1 MIRRWYQWLLNV
13 VQRDLW
19 LVDTDALPIWRG
31 RSINLARTLTLTGHR
46 LQSSNTGL
54 HARSLTAITLLMMVP
69 IFAFLFTMAKGFGVY
84 QLLQEQLIHPGLDQW
99 LNGREA
105 PELRAA
111 VNQIFNIVE
120 STNLQSLGLA
130 GLSIA
135 ALSTYR
141 LLDSTEHAL
150 NDLWDVSTSRPIRR
164 KIVDYAAVLIIV
176 PAIML
181 LATTTTTALTSDRAQ
196 LFIAEYTTIAPGLL
210 RGSVLLFVWLGF
222 SCLYLFLPNVDVRP
236 RAAFLGGIL
245 GGSLWL
251 IMHMAHIRLQVGVAH
266 SSALYASFSAFPV
279 FLFWLYTSWLAVL
292 SGAAF
297 AAAVQLTQAH
307 RDRVIKRLLSVPMQS
322 VHAVA
327 VASAVAERWTQEEN
341 YESSQHLATALGIP
355 LVAVE
360 LAVSNLATRGLL
372 AKTEEQQVTL
382 TRAPERI
389 RLQDLILASHGPA
402 VSRAEL
408 PDAGSILDAHQA
420 IERFRSAN
428 SSSSANP
435 SLTELIALKAVET

>member
-1 MIRRWYQWLLNV
+1 
-13 VQRDLW
+13 
-19 LVDTDALPIWRG
+19 
-31 RSINLARTLTLTGHR
+31 
-46 LQSSNTGL
+46 
-54 HARSLTAITLLMMVP
+54 MVP

-84 QLLQEQLIHPGLDQW
+84 QLLQDQLIHPGLDQW

-105 PELRAA
+105 PELRMA

-141 LLDSTEHAL
+141 LLDSMEHAL
-150 NDLWDVSTSRPIRR
+150 NDLWDVSTSRPVSR
-164 KIVDYAAVLIIV
+164 KIIDYAAVLIIV

-196 LFIAEYTTIAPGLL
+196 MFVAEYTTIAPGIL

-222 SCLYLFLPNVDVRP
+222 SCLYLFLPNVNVRP
-236 RAAFLGGIL
+236 RAAFFGGIL

-251 IMHMAHIRLQVGVAH
+251 IMHLTHIRLQVGVAH

-279 FLFWLYTSWLAVL
+279 FLLWLYSSWLAVL

-297 AAAVQLTQAH
+297 AAAIQLTQAH

-322 VHAVA
+322 VHVVAVA
-327 VASAVAERWTQEEN
+327 VAVAEKWSKEET
-341 YESSQHLATALGIP
+341 YPGSQQLATALGIP

-360 LAVSNLATRGLL
+360 LALSSLSKRGIL
-372 AKTEEQQVTL
+372 AKTEEQHITL
-382 TRAPERI
+382 ARAPDRI
-389 RLQDLILASHGPA
+389 RVQDLVLASHGQPITPA
-402 VSRAEL
+402 DL
-408 PDAGSILDAHQA
+408 PDTQPMRDAHQA
-420 IERFRSAN
+420 IEHFRSA
-428 SSSSANP
+428 SAASAANQ
-435 SLTELIALKAVET
+435 SLTDLMPPAATEA